1 MLEVQIAFAVLGMG
15 LAGLC
20 PFVVMQLRQLVKL
33 EKRFQADSYT
43 YNSIG
48 MAKTTPGSQGQVY
61 YVVPWNNPWAR
72 KLSTRGQ
79 LLTTKSNASD
89 PADLSVPQKTDIH
102 VKLKQPVSSTLD
114 ANGNVSELT
123 AVVEYN

>member
-1 MLEVQIAFAVLGMG
+1 MVEVQIAFAVLGIG

-33 EKRFQADSYT
+33 EKRFQANSYD
-43 YNSIG
+43 YNSLG
-48 MAKTTPGSQGQVY
+48 MARTKAASNQTY

-79 LLTTKSNASD
+79 LLTSKSNASD
-89 PADLSVPQKTDIH
+89 PAGLSVPQKTDIH

-114 ANGNVSELT
+114 ADGNVELT